1 MSPELP
7 AKGVLRVIVPGAAAR
22 LTGYSIHAPCAGIMA
37 VNFFKNWFINLPL
50 IKRTIKAV
58 VC

>member
-7 AKGVLRVIVPGAAAR
+7 AKGVLRVIVPGAAPR
-22 LTGYSIHAPCAGIMA
+22 LTEYSIHAPCAGIMA
-37 VNFFKNWFINLPL
+37 VNFFKNWFINLPW
-50 IKRTIKAV
+50 IKSKIKAV